1 MKIHK
6 LTRELF
12 VPSPPEIAWTFFS
25 NPKNL
30 AVITPP
36 EMNFK
41 ILTKNLPEKIFSGML
56 INYSLTPLLGIKANW
71 VTEIKEVKEKEFFI
85 DEQIKGPYAIWRHKH
100 SFAPLNKGTLLN
112 DEVEY
117 ALPLASLGEVAH
129 RWHIKKK
136 LDYIFEYRAKVISE
150 IFSFA
155 KSSAA

>member
-6 LTRELF
+6 LTHELF

-25 NPKNL
+25 NPNNL

-41 ILTKNLPEKIFSGML
+41 ILTKNLPVKIYSGMQIL
-56 INYSLTPLLGIKANW
+56 YSLTPLFGITANW
-71 VTEIKEVKEKEFFI
+71 VTEIKDVKEREFFI
-85 DEQIKGPYAIWRHKH
+85 DEQLKGPYALWRHKH
-100 SFAPLNKGTLLN
+100 IFIPHNKGTLMK

-117 ALPLASLGEVAH
+117 GMPLGSLGELAN
-129 RWHIKKK
+129 RWHVKKK

-155 KSSAA
+155 KSTAA

>member
-1 MKIHK
+1 MKIYN

-12 VPSPPEIAWTFFS
+12 VPSPPDIAWTFFS
-25 NPKNL
+25 NPKNI

-56 INYSLTPLLGIKANW
+56 INYSLTPIFGIKANW
-71 VTEIKEVKEKEFFI
+71 VTEIKEVKENEFFI
-85 DEQIKGPYAIWRHKH
+85 DEQFKGPYALWRHKH
-100 SFAPLNKGTLLN
+100 SFISHKKGTLMR

-117 ALPLASLGEVAH
+117 AMPFSSMGEMAH

-155 KSSAA
+155 KSTAA